1 MSTFKALGIP
11 YPSSLAVDQH
21 TASIGASGTLR
32 EWEARLL
39 NSPDVT
45 SSERSEALR
54 VIESGLLTGRPGLPL
69 PLPLPSASV
78 EAFGELPAYSDI
90 SPPSSVT
97 NEHELIQAIM
107 RNLGPN
113 GLSYVILVPS
123 DELPLAAVE
132 RPSWD
137 TGAGAT
143 DDEEVLSF
151 ATTPK
156 KQKKVLRLNGFTWDR
171 ISQPS
176 FQSNVLR
183 DLQQA
188 LYHGISPCLSLYQG
202 AGADKRCNTEYSI
215 GKKESDHGALKPAV
229 SVSTEEELVLKNIS
243 PMGLYETRSGRA
255 VVIQVWK

>member
-32 EWEARLL
+32 EWEARLT
-39 NSPDVT
+39 SPDVT
-45 SSERSEALR
+45 SERSEALR
-54 VIESGLLTGRPGLPL
+54 VIESGLLTGRPGPPL
-69 PLPLPSASV
+69 PLPLPSANI
-78 EAFGELPAYSDI
+78 EAFGELPAYSEI

-97 NEHELIQAIM
+97 NEHELIPAIM

-123 DELPLAAVE
+123 DELPAAAE

-137 TGAGAT
+137 TGAT
-143 DDEEVLSF
+143 DEEEVLSF

-156 KQKKVLRLNGFTWDR
+156 KHKKVLRLNGFTWDR

-188 LYHGISPCLSLYQG
+188 LYHGKSPCLSLHQG
-202 AGADKRCNTEYSI
+202 AGANKRCNTEYSI

-255 VVIQVWK
+255 VVVQVWK